1 MISII
6 VPVYNVRLYLE
17 RCVFSLINQ
26 TYKDLEIILVDD
38 GSTDGS
44 KELADQLESKYPVIK
59 VIHKANGGLSSARN
73 AGLDVFQGDY
83 VMFVDSDDYLAEN
96 TCEVLYKY
104 AQERDSQLV
113 EYGMIKIFD
122 DGSTIV
128 EPRKFKEF
136 TGSEAVRCL
145 LRRDHVIKAVA
156 WDSLYHRSIFDT
168 IRFDIG
174 RLHEDTWFKYK
185 ALYNS
190 NRVTIIPESMYYYVQ
205 GRPDSIMTTPI
216 REKNVRDLLD
226 AYEYRWQYFIEKN
239 EIELADMAKAA
250 YMSELLSFYYI
261 VNGRL
266 VNNDSIKKISREII
280 FKLKQYKSYIL
291 TTDKLLDRRLK
302 FMVFYHFRFLS
313 TLLSNL
319 RYKLSNE

>member
-6 VPVYNVRLYLE
+6 VPVYNVQQYLE
-17 RCVFSLINQ
+17 RCVESLVNQ
-26 TYKDLEIILVDD
+26 TYKDLEIILVND

-44 KELADQLESKYPVIK
+44 KELADQLESKYPVVK

-104 AQERDSQLV
+104 AQERDSQLI
-113 EYGMIKIFD
+113 ECGMIKIYD

-128 EPRKFKEF
+128 EPRKLKVF
-136 TGSEAVRCL
+136 TGSEAVRSL
-145 LRRDHVIKAVA
+145 LRRDHVIKTVA

-190 NRVTIIPESMYYYVQ
+190 NRVTIIPESLYYYVQ
-205 GRPDSIMTTPI
+205 GRPGSIMTIPI

-226 AYEYRWQYFIEKN
+226 AYEYRWQYFLERN
-239 EIELADMAKAA
+239 ESELADMAKAE

-266 VNNDSIKKISREII
+266 TNKDSIKEFNNEII
-280 FKLKQYKSYIL
+280 CKLKQYKSYVL
-291 TTDKLLDRRLK
+291 NTDKLSDRRMK
-302 FMVFYHFRFLS
+302 FLVFYQLRLLS

-319 RYKLSNE
+319 RYKLSK